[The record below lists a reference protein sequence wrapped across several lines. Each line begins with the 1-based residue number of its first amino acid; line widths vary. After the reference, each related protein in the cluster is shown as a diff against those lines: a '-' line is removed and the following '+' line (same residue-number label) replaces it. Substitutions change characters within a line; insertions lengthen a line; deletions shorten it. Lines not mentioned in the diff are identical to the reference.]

1 MKEELPSDWKR
12 ERLEKLCLKTSQKDP
27 RKDPETPFIYVD
39 VSSISTQSFSIVEA
53 KSLIGKN
60 APSRARKLIRKDDII
75 FATVRPTLKR
85 VAIISDE
92 FDNQICSTGYC
103 VLRPNKM
110 HLFPPF
116 LYFQLLTEN
125 TTNRVAALQKGATY
139 PAISDSDLFSQ
150 LILLPPLPEQR
161 AIARALRAV
170 QAARETRLREIALER
185 ERKAALMEHLFTHG
199 TRGEPTK
206 RTEIGE
212 MPESW
217 EVVKFGKVII
227 SSAFGPR
234 FSSNYYDPDGSV
246 ATLRTTDLDN
256 EGNINYSTM
265 PLAKLELDGFKQH
278 LLKSNDFLITRSGTC
293 GIAAIFEAFEK
304 PVLPGAFIIRFR
316 LSNEINPLFLKY
328 YVNSQQGRNRILQ
341 LAGGAVQKNLS
352 GTSLR
357 TFQIPLPLLVDQDA
371 IVRSLIACDSKI
383 AALDHEAH
391 LHDKLFRAMLEE
403 LMTGRLRVGALAT
416 PSS

>member
-1 MKEELPSDWKR
+1 LQSCRYFFELLLS
-12 ERLEKLCLKTSQKDP
+12 
-27 RKDPETPFIYVD
+27 
-39 VSSISTQSFSIVEA
+39 
-53 KSLIGKN
+53 
-60 APSRARKLIRKDDII
+60 
-75 FATVRPTLKR
+75 
-85 VAIISDE
+85 
-92 FDNQICSTGYC
+92 
-103 VLRPNKM
+103 
-110 HLFPPF
+110 PF
-116 LYFQLLTEN
+116 LYFQLLTEK

-206 RTEIGE
+206 MTEIGE

>member
-1 MKEELPSDWKR
+1 MYLEEIPSGWKIAKMGDVCELRKETINPSNFPDMPYVGL
-12 ERLEKLCLKTSQKDP
+12 EHIDSGDPRLKKIGTSSEVNSSKSRFYSGDILYGKLRPYLDKSVLVDFDGLCSTDILVLKSKESIVPQFVVNTIHTSQFLSYSISTSSGVNHP
-27 RKDPETPFIYVD
+27 RTSW
-39 VSSISTQSFSIVEA
+39 SSISA
-53 KSLIGKN
+53 
-60 APSRARKLIRKDDII
+60 
-75 FATVRPTLKR
+75 
-85 VAIISDE
+85 
-92 FDNQICSTGYC
+92 
-103 VLRPNKM
+103 
-110 HLFPPF
+110 
-116 LYFQLLTEN
+116 FQ
-125 TTNRVAALQKGATY
+125 
-139 PAISDSDLFSQ
+139 F
-150 LILLPPLPEQR
+150 LLPPLPEQR

-170 QAARETRLREIALER
+170 QAAREARLREITLER

-206 RTEIGE
+206 MTEIGE

>member
-1 MKEELPSDWKR
+1 MNDNKMPSHWKLISLGDFCSIQNGFPFKSAYFSTEEGIPLIRVRSLKAQNCDIYFKGEYEKSFLVNNEDILIGMDGDFQPCCWKGGKALLNQR
-12 ERLEKLCLKTSQKDP
+12 VCKLVDFDERLDCDFAFHAIMKPLEKIQKNTFYTTV
-27 RKDPETPFIYVD
+27 KHI
-39 VSSISTQSFSIVEA
+39 SSS
-53 KSLIGKN
+53 K
-60 APSRARKLIRKDDII
+60 
-75 FATVRPTLKR
+75 
-85 VAIISDE
+85 
-92 FDNQICSTGYC
+92 
-103 VLRPNKM
+103 
-110 HLFPPF
+110 
-116 LYFQLLTEN
+116 
-125 TTNRVAALQKGATY
+125 
-139 PAISDSDLFSQ
+139 
-150 LILLPPLPEQR
+150 ILEIEIPLPPLPEQR
-161 AIARALRAV
+161 AIARVLRTV
-170 QAARETRLREIALER
+170 QAAREARLREIALER

>member
-1 MKEELPSDWKR
+1 MDYVDTPSSWKMISLDEVCELRKEAIHPNKYPDLPYVGLEHIDSSNSILKR
-12 ERLEKLCLKTSQKDP
+12 SGSSFEVNSSKSKFHSGDILYGKLRPYLDKSVLVDFDGMCSTDILVLKTKESIVPQFLVNIIHTSQFINYAVNSSKGLNHP
-27 RKDPETPFIYVD
+27 RTSW
-39 VSSISTQSFSIVEA
+39 SSISAF
-53 KSLIGKN
+53 K
-60 APSRARKLIRKDDII
+60 
-75 FATVRPTLKR
+75 F
-85 VAIISDE
+85 
-92 FDNQICSTGYC
+92 
-103 VLRPNKM
+103 
-110 HLFPPF
+110 
-116 LYFQLLTEN
+116 
-125 TTNRVAALQKGATY
+125 
-139 PAISDSDLFSQ
+139 
-150 LILLPPLPEQR
+150 LLPPLPEQR
-161 AIARALRAV
+161 AIARAMRAV
-170 QAARETRLREIALER
+170 QAAREARLREIALER

>member
-1 MKEELPSDWKR
+1 MKKELPSDWKR

-116 LYFQLLTEN
+116 LYFQLLTEK

>member
-116 LYFQLLTEN
+116 LYFQLLTEK

-212 MPESW
+212 MPEGWKTPKLADLAEIQSGGTPLRNHH
-217 EVVKFGKVII
+217 E
-227 SSAFGPR
+227 
-234 FSSNYYDPDGSV
+234 YYNGSINWAKTLDLNDGIVRS
-246 ATLRTTDLDN
+246 TEEKITDL
-256 EGNINYSTM
+256 
-265 PLAKLELDGFKQH
+265 GFHSIRGKIRPI
-278 LLKSNDFLITRSGTC
+278 DTVMVAMYGGSGTVGKS
-293 GIAAIFEAFEK
+293 GILGIPAATNQAVCCIEPNFERFDSLYLLYYLIHFRPNWMRYAIGTRK
-304 PVLPGAFIIRFR
+304 DPNISKGIIE
-316 LSNEINPLFLKY
+316 SLK
-328 YVNSQQGRNRILQ
+328 
-341 LAGGAVQKNLS
+341 
-352 GTSLR
+352 
-357 TFQIPLPLLVDQDA
+357 IPLPPLGQQKE
-371 IVRSLIACDSKI
+371 ISRTIKACDTKI
-383 AALDHEAH
+383 TALGQEAC
-391 LHDKLFRAMLEE
+391 LLDELFRAMLEE
-403 LMTGRLRVGALAT
+403 LMTGRQRAGALV
-416 PSS
+416 SDKS

>member
-1 MKEELPSDWKR
+1 MKKELPSDWKR

-206 RTEIGE
+206 MTEIGE

>member
-1 MKEELPSDWKR
+1 MGDELLPLNWKKVALKDTTEIIMGQSPPS
-12 ERLEKLCLKTSQKDP
+12 
-27 RKDPETPFIYVD
+27 ETYNI
-39 VSSISTQSFSIVEA
+39 E
-53 KSLIGKN
+53 GK
-60 APSRARKLIRKDDII
+60 
-75 FATVRPTLKR
+75 
-85 VAIISDE
+85 
-92 FDNQICSTGYC
+92 GY
-103 VLRPNKM
+103 
-110 HLFPPF
+110 PF
-116 LYFQLLTEN
+116 LQGKADFSERYPKPTKWCTKPLKVAEGGSILISVRAPVGDVNLADQNYIIGRGLCSIRFNKNYDNEFLFYCLMYNKKRIESQGSGTTFQSIN
-125 TTNRVAALQKGATY
+125 KATLDNFT
-139 PAISDSDLFSQ
+139 ILF
-150 LILLPPLPEQR
+150 PPLPEQR

-170 QAARETRLREIALER
+170 QAAREARLREITLER

-206 RTEIGE
+206 MTEIGE